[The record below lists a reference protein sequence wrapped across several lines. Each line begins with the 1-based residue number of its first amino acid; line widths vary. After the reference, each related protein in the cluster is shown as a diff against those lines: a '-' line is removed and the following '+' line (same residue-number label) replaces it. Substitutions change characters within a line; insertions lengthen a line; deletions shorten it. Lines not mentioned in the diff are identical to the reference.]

1 MTALQAAKERL
12 EAYVVALATHS
23 MTSLDLLKLQSMEN
37 EIVLA
42 SQRVGEPPPF

>member
-12 EAYVVALATHS
+12 EAYVMALAAEQP
-23 MTSLDLLKLQSMEN
+23 MTRTDLLKLQSMEN

-42 SQRVGEPPPF
+42 SLAMPGPF